1 MGVNVTH
8 EKSENGEVVL
18 RVEVDSELYERH
30 LASAT
35 QRVSQRID
43 IPGFRKGKAP
53 RTIIQNFVGKEY
65 LVEETIESLVPEAVS
80 NALEQEEITYFAA
93 PRVDVIETDPVVV
106 LTATV
111 PIEPQA
117 ILGDYRSIRLDDKP
131 DEITEE
137 AVDEAI
143 DRLRRTQSYLL
154 PAERPAEIGDVVTM
168 SANAMV
174 GDRQLFSVEDQEFF
188 LREGA
193 TVPFE
198 NFYEGIVG
206 LSTGDDKFMR
216 LQVPSELSDA
226 DLAGQTADISVSV
239 SEVKQEILPPLDDG
253 LAAIYDEDGV
263 DTLAELRAH
272 LLAVLEEES
281 ENRLIRE
288 LETKL
293 VDAIVENSEFHISP
307 IILQRE
313 GRRLLEYEME
323 RQQRLMG
330 RRPQPLN
337 VEDIPSET
345 LEQGEQAAETR
356 IKRSLVIEKLAEA
369 EDVEISPEE
378 ILAEIERTNEAASSD
393 AERLEDNE
401 ESRESVQRYLSR
413 QKSLSI
419 AVRIA
424 RGMSEDDIEA

>member
-30 LASAT
+30 LSSAT

-111 PIEPQA
+111 PLEPQA

-131 DEITEE
+131 DEITED

-143 DRLRRTQSYLL
+143 DRLRRTQSYLQ

-168 SANAMV
+168 SVNAMV

-253 LAAIYDEDGV
+253 LAAIYGEDGV
-263 DTLAELRAH
+263 DTLAELGAH

-313 GRRLLEYEME
+313 GRRMLEYEME
-323 RQQRLMG
+323 RRQRLMG

-345 LEQGEQAAETR
+345 LEQAEQAAETR
-356 IKRSLVIEKLAEA
+356 IKRALVIEKLAEA

-401 ESRESVQRYLSR
+401 ETRESVQRYLSR

>member
-313 GRRLLEYEME
+313 GRRMLEYEME

-345 LEQGEQAAETR
+345 LEQAEQAAETR